1 MRSESSAAG
10 RLNKI
15 KAETHPLGFNNNKV
29 IIDLSES
36 NFREMVERIENEE

>member
-15 KAETHPLGFNNNKV
+15 KVETYPLGFNNKV
-29 IIDLSES
+29 IIDLGES